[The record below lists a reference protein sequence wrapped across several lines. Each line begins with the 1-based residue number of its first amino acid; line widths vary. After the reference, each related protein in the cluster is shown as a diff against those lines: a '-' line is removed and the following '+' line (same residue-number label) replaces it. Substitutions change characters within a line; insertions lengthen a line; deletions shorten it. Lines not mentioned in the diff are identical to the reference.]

1 MPVEMIDVIQI
12 CSVCRSD
19 LGTFSEKKENLMLS
33 AVDYIWCEN
42 CRVTV
47 PAFRDIAKRE
57 ASVAKEVESYPRSL

>member
-1 MPVEMIDVIQI
+1 MPGDMIEVIQL
-12 CSVCRSD
+12 CSVCRSN

-42 CRVTV
+42 CQATIPVV
-47 PAFRDIAKRE
+47 RDIAGRE